1 MRDRRLTLLLHGANL
16 WYLGEGMLGPLFA
29 VFTQKVGGSVL
40 DISWAWATYLIIAGL
55 LHVVV
60 GRLADT
66 PIGKERL
73 MVAGYAM
80 NALFTFGYLLVD
92 APWKLFAV
100 QAGLGIGSALA
111 TSTWYALY
119 SERADGSTE
128 WGLTVGYREIIL
140 GGALIT
146 GGFIVSAFSFA
157 TLFVVMGSI
166 QLIATAYQARILWD

>member
-1 MRDRRLTLLLHGANL
+1 M
-16 WYLGEGMLGPLFA
+16 
-29 VFTQKVGGSVL
+29 
-40 DISWAWATYLIIAGL
+40 I
-55 LHVVV
+55 
-60 GRLADT
+60 
-66 PIGKERL
+66 
-73 MVAGYAM
+73 AGYAM

-140 GGALIT
+140 GGALIA
-146 GGFIVSAFSFA
+146 GGFIVSTFSFA
-157 TLFVVMGSI
+157 TLFAVMGSI